1 MYTTLDGLNPLHRL
15 IDYCSDDNWCAF
27 LKRFTE
33 SVQTVTGQV
42 VDVKLA
48 SEADHS
54 LLQDEVEQLRATV
67 DQLSTEVRRSYVI
80 CSEAHS
86 VCSEPSFEMS
96 SISK

>member
-48 SEADHS
+48 SETDHS
-54 LLQDEVEQLRATV
+54 LLQDEVERLRATV
-67 DQLSTEVRRSYVI
+67 DQLSTEVR
-80 CSEAHS
+80 
-86 VCSEPSFEMS
+86 S
-96 SISK
+96 SDHLRPNAY